1 MPPSGEDT
9 GIDRM
14 TISDSSRTRMKRPQG
29 VPDNARIA
37 NLSDGLFSIVFT
49 LLVLGLTVPSIA
61 GDRAAAELP
70 LALYHMLPKLAGY
83 VMSFVVIG
91 IYWVGQHNMLIHIKR
106 HDRVLM
112 WLNLLFL
119 LCVGFMPFP
128 VGLIVEYGQEQIAI
142 VVYAAVLVATGLS
155 LDLMWGYAT
164 HNHRLVDPQMDRDL
178 IAFVHRRVLMA
189 PALYMMAIAL
199 SFVSV
204 DLSKV
209 VFLVVALAYILPNP
223 LDHYHHTE
231 VHRYLNTKDGKSP
244 SSDGHE

>member
-1 MPPSGEDT
+1 
-9 GIDRM
+9 M
-14 TISDSSRTRMKRPQG
+14 TARDLSRTHVKRPQG
-29 VPDNARIA
+29 VPDNTRIA

-49 LLVLGLTVPSIA
+49 LLVLELTVPTIA
-61 GDRAAAELP
+61 ADRAAAELP
-70 LALYHMLPKLAGY
+70 LALYHTLPKLAGY

-128 VGLIVEYGQEQIAI
+128 VGLVVEYGHEQISV

-155 LDLMWGYAT
+155 LDLMWAYAT
-164 HNHRLVDPQMDRDL
+164 HKHRLVDAQMDRDL
-178 IAFVHRRVLMA
+178 ITFVHRRVLLA
-189 PALYMMAIAL
+189 PALYLMAIVV
-199 SFVSV
+199 SFVSI
-204 DLSKV
+204 DLAKL
-209 VFLVVALAYILPNP
+209 VFIVVALAYIVPNP
-223 LDHYHHTE
+223 LDHYHHAE
-231 VHRYLNTKDGKSP
+231 VHRYLNTEDGKSP